1 MRSQANL
8 WSTLQK
14 PQRHKETASPY
25 PDAAWFIQINF
36 KWWSFNRTSKFQ
48 KMTEAF
54 TTKRTWLF
62 TYQLSFPPHL
72 GKVHGFIIFRI
83 LWGGWNS
90 WSRNQ
95 GKPHGESE
103 GVWCVPVYSDQRSL
117 FGHIYFPWDWGT
129 SYIFLFCFMV
139 AFWGA
144 YTKKIGLRHAA
155 RKLQ

>member
-8 WSTLQK
+8 WLTLQK

-62 TYQLSFPPHL
+62 TYQLSFLPHL

-83 LWGGWNS
+83 LTEADGTHEAEID
-90 WSRNQ
+90 WSTWRN
-95 GKPHGESE
+95 
-103 GVWCVPVYSDQRSL
+103 QRSL
-117 FGHIYFPWDWGT
+117 FGHIHFPWGGNL
-129 SYIFLFCFMV
+129 YISFCVASWLLFGECTQENRSATHGRSNFPKSR
-139 AFWGA
+139 AF
-144 YTKKIGLRHAA
+144 
-155 RKLQ
+155 QD